1 MPVSHSRL
9 VQLAR
14 NWLWALEPSAE
25 RTRVALVATEVSSV
39 HAHEQPDVFAVG
51 NDGQTY
57 LIEVKVSRADFL
69 NDRKKPHRANEVLLG
84 NWRWYCAP
92 SGIIEPHEIPPQWGL
107 IQIVNGKL
115 VERFPA
121 RICTNVDHE
130 AEKAILISIM
140 RNVWHGP
147 RVRGVG
153 LRAYSHI
160 RAQER
165 WVWDTPLAAALDP
178 SYPKFK
184 ASVGIERREAN
195 SNQSPEGGDGET
207 HGPLPVSQ

>member
-1 MPVSHSRL
+1 M
-9 VQLAR
+9 AR
-14 NWLWALEPSAE
+14 NWLWALDPTQE
-25 RTRVALVATEVSSV
+25 RTRIALVATEVSSV
-39 HAHEQPDVFAVG
+39 HADEQPDVFAVG

-69 NDRKKPHRANEVLLG
+69 NDRKKPHRSNETLLG

-92 SGIIEPHEIPPQWGL
+92 SGIIEPHEVPPGWGL

-115 VERFPA
+115 QERLPA
-121 RICTNVDHE
+121 THCTNVDHE

-147 RVRGVG
+147 RVRGIG

-165 WVWDTPLAAALDP
+165 WVWETPLAAALDP

-184 ASVGIERREAN
+184 ASAGIDHQPHPPT
-195 SNQSPEGGDGET
+195 SSPEGGDAET
-207 HGPLPVSQ
+207 LGPLPVSP